1 MYIFYTYYKLKAKYL
16 YKYISSVKN
25 PYFLGVISFI
35 YLIDFL
41 RQKFKAGIG
50 KPAAL

>member
-25 PYFLGVISFI
+25 PYFLGMICF
-35 YLIDFL
+35 IDFL

-50 KPAAL
+50 N